1 MEFLFNETLMGLQDL
16 DVPSGYG
23 IPKIPLITISNTHQI
38 SQNLTVDNTVEQ
50 QFWFC

>member
-23 IPKIPLITISNTHQI
+23 IPKIPLITISTHQI

-50 QFWFC
+50 FWFC